1 MKNNVAFLFP
11 GQGTAYKGF
20 ALDFLAEGSAGVKAL
35 FELASGVFDRD
46 MEALLKDGDEQTLK
60 RTDVTQSA
68 ITLCGLAAA
77 TFLGEQGWEA
87 RACAGFSLGEYPA
100 MACAG
105 VVSAEDCFRLI
116 KARGEA
122 MQRSVDRIREASGG
136 DDSAAPGM
144 AAVLGL
150 DTGKVEALI
159 EQLRAGGIKDL
170 YAANINSPTQ
180 LVVSGTAAA
189 LKEAE
194 PQLKAAG
201 AKVMRLR
208 VAGPFHSP
216 LIADAAEAFK
226 PALDAVEFA
235 DPKIP
240 LYSNVTGKRVASG
253 AEAKELALLQ
263 ITSPVRWVAEQ
274 AAIAGDATA
283 AAVGFETCLEVG
295 PGKVLRGF
303 WKDSTS
309 GIPCHGAGTV
319 EDINKLI
326 RGEHDA

>member
-1 MKNNVAFLFP
+1 MENNVAFLFP

-20 ALDFLAEGSAGVKAL
+20 ALDFLAAGSAGVRAL
-35 FELASGVFDRD
+35 FDRASEVFGRD
-46 MEALLKDGDEQTLK
+46 MEALLRDGDEQTLK

-68 ITLCGLAAA
+68 ITLCDLAAA
-77 TFLGEQGWEA
+77 TFLGERGWEPK
-87 RACAGFSLGEYPA
+87 ACAGFSLGEYPA

-122 MQRSVDRIREASGG
+122 MQNSVDRIREAAGG

-144 AAVLGL
+144 TAVLGL
-150 DTGKVEALI
+150 DAGKVEAII
-159 EQLRAGGIKDL
+159 EQLRAEGLQDL

-189 LKEAE
+189 LKDAE
-194 PQLKAAG
+194 PRFKAAG

-226 PALDAVEFA
+226 PVLDAAEFA

-263 ITSPVRWVAEQ
+263 ITSPVRWVGEQ
-274 AAIAGDATA
+274 AAIAGDAA
-283 AAVGFETCLEVG
+283 ALGFGACLEVG
-295 PGKVLRGF
+295 PGKTLRGF

-319 EDINKLI
+319 EDINSFTANSEGI
-326 RGEHDA
+326 